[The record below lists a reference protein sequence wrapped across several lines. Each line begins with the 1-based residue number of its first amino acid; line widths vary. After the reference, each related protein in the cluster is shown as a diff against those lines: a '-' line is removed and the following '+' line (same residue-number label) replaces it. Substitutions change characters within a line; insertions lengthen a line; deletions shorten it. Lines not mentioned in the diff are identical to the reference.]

1 MKKKIII
8 TIIALVAIG
17 AGVFG
22 CIRYNQI
29 RVAQKQEAYEA
40 EQAAKEAEQAALKAE
55 QDRLEKEALIE
66 EYKSEARTYYDTHTK
81 DFIFEPDMT
90 RERFTDEYVTLRQAG
105 STGDEAIESIRNGI
119 WAVTY
124 FENPE
129 NVYVNVEEA
138 KYFENPHA
146 EEELGVRLYGEEVSV
161 YGIAEKY
168 NEQTELKDVMY
179 IFTEEVEQMGY
190 IPSAEGETITEIPT
204 ETKEVVSSISNFVDQ
219 ETDAMVQRKK
229 AAEEEA
235 ERLRKEAEAQ
245 AKAQEE
251 AKQQASSEVPKG
263 YEDRT
268 VPYKEGV
275 LVDGFGES
283 HPDLGAY
290 NGDGYYGN
298 GYWVTKHDGKI
309 AVCTSKE
316 TYDFIREEMDNIP
329 TEEDYKNWVQEHPGN
344 EGTEF
349 IYGTNPNG

>member
-1 MKKKIII
+1 
-8 TIIALVAIG
+8 
-17 AGVFG
+17 

-29 RVAQKQEAYEA
+29 RAAQKQEAYAA
-40 EQAAKEAEQAALKAE
+40 EQAAKEAEQE
-55 QDRLEKEALIE
+55 RLEKETLIE
-66 EYKSEARTYYDTHTK
+66 EYKAEARTYYDAHTK

-105 STGDEAIESIRNGI
+105 STGDEAIESIRKGI

-146 EEELGVRLYGEEVSV
+146 EEELGVRFYGDEVSV

-179 IFTEEVEQMGY
+179 IFTEEIEQMGY
-190 IPSAEGETITEIPT
+190 IPSADGETITEIPT

-219 ETDAMVQRKK
+219 ETDAMIQRKK

-251 AKQQASSEVPKG
+251 AKQQASQGENKG
-263 YEDRT
+263 YKDRT
-268 VPYKEGV
+268 VPYKEGT
-275 LVDGFGES
+275 LVDADGKS
-283 HPDLGAY
+283 YPDLGAY

-298 GYWVTKHDGKI
+298 GYWVTKLEGKTF
-309 AVCTSKE
+309 VCNKE
-316 TYDFIREEMDNIP
+316 DYDWMRENIDKIP
-329 TEEDYKNWVQEHPGN
+329 TEEDYRNWVLEHADPPMP
-344 EGTEF
+344 ELDV
-349 IYGTNPNG
+349 NPNPDW

>member
-298 GYWVTKHDGKI
+298 GYWVTKLEGKI
-309 AVCTSKE
+309 SVCTSKE
-316 TYDFIREEMDNIP
+316 DYDWMRENIDKIP
-329 TEEDYKNWVQEHPGN
+329 TEEDYRNWVIEHADPPMP
-344 EGTEF
+344 ELDV
-349 IYGTNPNG
+349 NPNPDW